1 MADAT
6 YYGTTDDGT
15 DLYYGPG
22 GSFVDEN
29 GVTLAI
35 SSGTNIN
42 LASGTSL
49 VYGGAMAPPPL
60 PSSSVVVT
68 ADGGGGGTQGALSGV
83 ADIFSAAGS
92 AVTGVLRGLTP
103 QKPTTLP
110 GQVGAYVYNPQTG
123 QYMPA
128 VQGTAA
134 TSQSMLLLF
143 GFAAVVVLLVFMK
156 H

>member
-6 YYGTTDDGT
+6 YYGTTDAGT

-42 LASGTSL
+42 LASGDSL
-49 VYGGAMAPPPL
+49 VYGGVTAPPPL
-60 PSSSVVVT
+60 PSTALVT
-68 ADGGGGGTQGALSGV
+68 ADGGNASNALSGV
-83 ADIFSAAGS
+83 ADIFGS
-92 AVTGVLRGLTP
+92 VGTAFSKVFGSMNP
-103 QKPTTLP
+103 AKPTQLP
-110 GQVGAYVYNPQTG
+110 GQVGSYVYNPGTG

-128 VQGTAA
+128 VQGTSAQ
-134 TSQSMLLLF
+134 SQIGTVFM
-143 GFAAVVVLLVFMK
+143 FAAVALVVILAMK